1 MSQQYDYLFKYISV
15 GDSGVGKSCLLLRF
29 TNQEYTATETTI
41 GIEFGSSIVDLRN
54 KRIKLQIWDTA
65 GQESFRSISRAY
77 YRGAIGCL
85 LVYDITRRESFM
97 HVKNWLEDVMTH
109 GHEEI
114 KIILV
119 ANKSDL
125 DSVRQV
131 STEEGADF
139 AKKHNMIYL
148 ETSARQGQNVDQ
160 AFTKLAEN
168 IFDTFN
174 LSRNVSEI
182 SDSEI
187 RNMEI
192 HGVKFGPQKPA
203 LSILPNNQ
211 SNNQQSGG
219 CC

>member
-65 GQESFRSISRAY
+65 GQERSYWMFI
-77 YRGAIGCL
+77 
-85 LVYDITRRESFM
+85 ITRRESFM